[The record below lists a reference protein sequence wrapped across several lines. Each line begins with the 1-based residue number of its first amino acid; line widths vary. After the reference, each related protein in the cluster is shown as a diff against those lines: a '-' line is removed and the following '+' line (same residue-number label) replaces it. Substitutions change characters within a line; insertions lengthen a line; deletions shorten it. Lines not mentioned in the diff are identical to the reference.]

1 MHKARVVNIEWTP
14 DNNRWN
20 LDKQVFSELKLK
32 WIFKELKQAAKDGCD
47 TVIAV
52 MMIDGVLNP
61 EPNIW
66 PGEVAK
72 MKERC
77 TKLGIEKLV
86 FVSGHGGHEYMVP
99 VAFDKMYAIDY
110 TLQFTYKSYEDRI
123 KKNKLTQYNPHADKF
138 LFLGGV
144 PSRMNRIGLLYKY
157 YKLGMLDYNAIWT
170 FFVPWTE
177 EERRVC
183 KDIMHILT
191 EEELTEFCNFAE
203 RRIGDEYEHAKKFFA
218 QEYYKTGDF
227 HDVGETDWARAPAL
241 IDSSIF
247 PETCLSIISE
257 GPNYWDHNANN
268 SFVTEKFWRA
278 AFHKH
283 PFLFAGDLD
292 QFKYM
297 ETLGFRTFTEYM
309 TIPEYAHLET
319 EEQRLDAIVNNTADF
334 LKLKKPQKLIDDI
347 EHNYELAKRYVD
359 KQHLLFDYLVEH
371 YGASRDEV
379 NYYLNQ
385 TGYSNLIQRPPSY
398 E

>member
-1 MHKARVVNIEWTP
+1 MP

-52 MMIDGVLNP
+52 MMIDGVLNL

-72 MKERC
+72 IKQRC

-86 FVSGHGGHEYMVP
+86 FVSGHGGHEWIMP
-99 VAFDKMYAIDY
+99 VAFDKMYSIDY

-123 KKNKLTQYNPHADKF
+123 KKNKLTEYNLHANKF

-177 EERRVC
+177 EERKVC

-191 EEELTEFCNFAE
+191 EEEFNKFCNFAD
-203 RRIGDEYEHAKKFFA
+203 RRIGDEYENAKKFFA
-218 QEYYKTGDF
+218 EEYYQTGDW
-227 HDVGETDWARAPAL
+227 HDVKDTDWAKAPAL

-257 GPNYWDHNANN
+257 GPNYWNYSTNN

-278 AFHKH
+278 VFHKH
-283 PFLFAGDLD
+283 PFLFAGDID

-297 ETLGFRTFTEYM
+297 ENLGFRTFTEYM
-309 TIPEYAHLET
+309 TIPEYAYLET
-319 EEQRLDAIVNNTADF
+319 EEQRLDAIITNTADF
-334 LKLKKPQKLIDDI
+334 LKLKKPQRLIDDI
-347 EHNYELAKRYVD
+347 EHNYQLAKRYLD

-371 YGASRDEV
+371 YGAPREEV

-385 TGYSNLIQRPPSY
+385 TGYSNLVQRPPSY

>member
-72 MKERC
+72 IKQRC

-86 FVSGHGGHEYMVP
+86 FVSGHGGHEWIMP
-99 VAFDKMYAIDY
+99 VAFDKMYSIDY

-123 KKNKLTQYNPHADKF
+123 KKNKLTEYNPHANKF

-157 YKLGMLDYNAIWT
+157 YKLGMLDHNAIWT

-177 EERRVC
+177 EERKVC

-191 EEELTEFCNFAE
+191 EEEFNKFCNFAD
-203 RRIGDEYEHAKKFFA
+203 RRIGDEYENAKKFFA
-218 QEYYKTGDF
+218 EEYYQTGDW
-227 HDVGETDWARAPAL
+227 HDVKDTDWAKAPAL

-257 GPNYWDHNANN
+257 GPNYWNYSTNN

-278 AFHKH
+278 VFHKH
-283 PFLFAGDLD
+283 PFLFAGDID

-297 ETLGFRTFTEYM
+297 ENLGFRTFTEYM
-309 TIPEYAHLET
+309 TIPEYTYLET
-319 EEQRLDAIVNNTADF
+319 EEQRLDAIVTNTADF
-334 LKLKKPQKLIDDI
+334 LKLKKPQRLIDDI
-347 EHNYELAKRYVD
+347 EHNY
-359 KQHLLFDYLVEH
+359 LLDYRK
-371 YGASRDEV
+371 S
-379 NYYLNQ
+379 
-385 TGYSNLIQRPPSY
+385 
-398 E
+398 

>member
-20 LDKQVFSELKLK
+20 LDKKVFSELKLK
-32 WIFKELKQAAKDGCD
+32 WIFKEFKQAAKDGCD

-61 EPNIW
+61 EPDIW
-66 PGEVAK
+66 PGEVAR

-86 FVSGHGGHEYMVP
+86 LVSGHGGHEYMVP
-99 VAFDKMYAIDY
+99 VAFDKMYSIDY
-110 TLQFTYKSYEDRI
+110 TLQFTYKSYEYRI
-123 KKNKLTQYNPHADKF
+123 NKNKLTEYNPHADKF

-177 EERRVC
+177 HERKVC

-218 QEYYKTGDF
+218 EEYYKTGDW

-283 PFLFAGDLD
+283 PFLFAGDLA
-292 QFKYM
+292 QFKYI
-297 ETLGFRTFTEYM
+297 ETLGFKTFTEYM
-309 TIPEYAHLET
+309 TIPEYPYLET
-319 EEQRLDAIVNNTADF
+319 EEQRLDAIVTNTADF
-334 LKLKKPQKLIDDI
+334 LKLQKPQKLIDDI
-347 EHNYELAKRYVD
+347 EHNYQLAKSYVD
-359 KQHLLFDYLVEH
+359 RQHLLFDHLVEH
-371 YGASRDEV
+371 YGAPRDEV

-385 TGYSNLIQRPPSY
+385 TGYTNLVQRPPSY